1 MVYSRKKN
9 LFVKF
14 SDMIDGKPTLSGDFS
29 LSAPHTLVAITWKQP
44 GALDEKIAV
53 TVDLEEAFEK
63 LPLSSD

>member
-14 SDMIDGKPTLSGDFS
+14 SDMIDGMPTLSGDFS
-29 LSAPHTLVAITWKQP
+29 LSAPHTLVAITCEAT
-44 GALDEKIAV
+44 GSVGREDRV